1 MCWRWANVEGW
12 PAPPRESADGS
23 ASDAEKLLG
32 LGIPPHQDPAPEAR
46 TPPRG
51 TGSGSVLLHHSAPV
65 LEALSADRGGRA
77 QVPDPLL
84 LIDADNLIHRYHHAA
99 QAAAL
104 PTLVSALLGLLWQ
117 VRPSHLAVVFDSPEG
132 KDRRRALH
140 PGYKASRPAR
150 PELGTLFGEVRRV
163 LEAAGIPV
171 VDSGAGEGDDAIAT
185 LAERLPWDGSALI
198 ASNDKDLAALV
209 RPGVALLVQP
219 GWQRLGEA
227 EVQERFDVHPSQMV
241 DLLALQGDASDE
253 IPGCPGVGPKTAL
266 ALLREF
272 DSIAGVYKNLW
283 KVKLLPGLRGA
294 GQVAQRLAA
303 GEASVRL
310 SHQLA
315 QLDRAV
321 PGLPDLAALRWIPDR
336 RRARQIQAVCEDLGI
351 PTHTQGLVALQD
363 GWGAAPHKEHAL

>member
-1 MCWRWANVEGW
+1 MGGTDPRLATRGSLPSGAAAEA
-12 PAPPRESADGS
+12 PA
-23 ASDAEKLLG
+23 
-32 LGIPPHQDPAPEAR
+32 
-46 TPPRG
+46 
-51 TGSGSVLLHHSAPV
+51 
-65 LEALSADRGGRA
+65 
-77 QVPDPLL
+77 PLL

-99 QAAAL
+99 QAGAL

-117 VRPSHLAVVFDSPEG
+117 VRPTHLAVVFDSPEG

-150 PELGTLFGEVRRV
+150 PQELGVLFGEVRRV
-163 LEAAGIPV
+163 LQAAGVPV
-171 VDSGAGEGDDAIAT
+171 VESGAGEGDDAIAT
-185 LAERLPWDGSALI
+185 LAGQVQGGDVLI

-209 RPGVALLVQP
+209 GPGVTLLLQP
-219 GWQRLGEA
+219 GWQRVGPA
-227 EVQERFDVHPSQMV
+227 EVLARHGVRSAQVPE
-241 DLLALQGDASDE
+241 LLALQGDASDE

-266 ALLREF
+266 ALLQEF
-272 DSIAGVYKNLW
+272 GSVAGVYQNLW
-283 KVKLLPGLRGA
+283 KVKLLQGLRGA
-294 GQVAQRLAA
+294 AQVAQRLAA

-321 PGLPDLAALRWIPDR
+321 PGLPDLAALRWTPDR

-363 GWGAAPHKEHAL
+363 GWGAAPYKERT

>member
-1 MCWRWANVEGW
+1 MR
-12 PAPPRESADGS
+12 
-23 ASDAEKLLG
+23 
-32 LGIPPHQDPAPEAR
+32 
-46 TPPRG
+46 
-51 TGSGSVLLHHSAPV
+51 
-65 LEALSADRGGRA
+65 
-77 QVPDPLL
+77 
-84 LIDADNLIHRYHHAA
+84 
-99 QAAAL
+99 
-104 PTLVSALLGLLWQ
+104 PT
-117 VRPSHLAVVFDSPEG
+117 HLAVVFDSPEG

-150 PELGTLFGEVRRV
+150 PQELGVLFGEVRRV
-163 LEAAGIPV
+163 LQATGVPV
-171 VDSGAGEGDDAIAT
+171 VESRTGEGDDAIAT
-185 LAERLPWDGSALI
+185 LTGRVQGGDVLI

-209 RPGVALLVQP
+209 GPGVALLVQP

-227 EVQERFDVHPSQMV
+227 EVLERFDVRPPQMV

-272 DSIAGVYKNLW
+272 DSVAGVYKNLW

-321 PGLPDLAALRWIPDR
+321 PGLPDLAALRWNPDR

-351 PTHTQGLVALQD
+351 PTHAQGLVALQD
-363 GWGAAPHKEHAL
+363 GWGSAPHKERT